1 MAFFYGL
8 LVLTLASCALARPTA
23 TVLTGAFTCVDAAD
37 FSLCQN
43 QWGTASGVG
52 SQNSTLLSASGDSI
66 SWSTVYTWENSPNNV
81 KTYANVQQNVGMGV
95 QLSNL
100 ASVPTSW
107 QWKYISKSDGLR
119 ADVSYDIWTG
129 VPPTGTAASANSSFE
144 IMIWLSGLG
153 GIQPVG
159 SQTVTN
165 VSIAG
170 FDWNVWK
177 GPNANWETISFVSA
191 DGDITDFRVD
201 LKDFFD
207 YLSAEQGVAS
217 SQFLQVIQTGTEA
230 FEGNASLSIDH
241 FSVAVNPKK

>member
-1 MAFFYGL
+1 MAFFAAL
-8 LVLTLASCALARPTA
+8 FALALAGCALARPTA
-23 TVLTGAFTCVDAAD
+23 STLTGAFTCVDAAD
-37 FSLCQN
+37 FTLCQN
-43 QWGTASGVG
+43 QWGAASGVG

-66 SWSTVYTWENSPNNV
+66 SWSTVYTWENGPNNV

-95 QLSNL
+95 QLSDL
-100 ASVPTSW
+100 ASVPTTW
-107 QWKYISKSDGLR
+107 QWTYESQSDGLR

-129 VPPTGTAASANSSFE
+129 VPPTGTAASRNSSFE

-170 FDWNVWK
+170 FNWNVWK
-177 GPNANWETISFVSA
+177 GPNANWETISLVSA
-191 DGDITDFRVD
+191 DGDITDFQVD

-207 YLSAEQGVAS
+207 YLIAEQGVAS
-217 SQFLQVIQTGTEA
+217 TQFLQVIQTGTEA
-230 FEGNASLSIDH
+230 FEGQASLLISN
-241 FSVAVNPKK
+241 FSVAVNPQ